1 MQLPDQTLDA
11 RGLKCPMPIL
21 KARKAL
27 NGMQP
32 GQRLEVLA
40 TDPGSVRDFQAFCRA
55 TGDVLLE
62 HTAEGAVFRFLLSK
76 AG

>member
-1 MQLPDQTLDA
+1 MQPPDQTLDA

-40 TDPGSVRDFQAFCRA
+40 TDPGSVRDFEAFCRA

-62 HTAEGAVFRFLLSK
+62 HAAEGVVFRFLLEK